1 MTLGRAAVLHPFGFL
16 AIEEIEIADPAGHEV
31 AVEIFAASIRPADIA
46 LLARSDGPDW
56 QPEVPGREGA
66 GYVTAVGSAATRVKI
81 GDLVL
86 IGPMPA
92 AAGRAA
98 VCPVL
103 TFESGAVQTGR
114 PLSTWATNMLIDEQ
128 FLSPIPDKLLTD
140 RDSLGLLG
148 DAALTATALVTQT
161 STIMPDDAIAISGSG
176 GLAMAALA
184 AARAAGARTIIA
196 VAPRHAHAAAAAAGA
211 TACIEPGD
219 ELPATGPMRGID
231 CDEGTGG
238 DAGES
243 GLLDRDAALATL
255 LDGID
260 TGDFNPAALIGKR
273 YTIEQ
278 INEAVMELETGRF
291 SGAGLLVME
300 PLK

>member
-1 MTLGRAAVLHPFGFL
+1 MTLGRAAVLQPFGFL
-16 AIEEIEIADPAGHEV
+16 AIEEIEIADPAGYEV

-56 QPEVPGREGA
+56 QPEVPGLEGA
-66 GYVTAVGSAATRVKI
+66 GYVTAVGSAATRVKV

-98 VCPVL
+98 VYPAL

-128 FLSPIPDKLLTD
+128 FLSPIPDKLRAD
-140 RDSLGLLG
+140 RDGLGLLG
-148 DAALTATALVTQT
+148 DAALTATALVTQASNTT
-161 STIMPDDAIAISGSG
+161 SGEALVISGSG
-176 GLAMAALA
+176 GLALAALA
-184 AARAAGARTIIA
+184 AARAANARTIIA
-196 VAPRHAHAAAAAAGA
+196 VAPHHTHAAATAAGA
-211 TACIEPGD
+211 TTCIESHD
-219 ELPATGPMRGID
+219 DLPATGPVRRID
-231 CDEGTGG
+231 CNEVTGG
-238 DAGES
+238 DTVKPGQF
-243 GLLDRDAALATL
+243 DRDAALATL
-255 LDGID
+255 FGWID
-260 TGDFNPAALIGKR
+260 AGHFDPAVLVGKR

-278 INEAVMELETGRF
+278 INEAVMELEGELLP
-291 SGAGLLVME
+291 GAGLLVME